1 LGRHAVAGGRIAGS
15 SSLESPSANRR
26 RKRLRHAQLARSAF
40 LNERSSLSQDM
51 AIRME
56 KAFGLSMETLMRM
69 QNSYNIAQARPRKDQ
84 IDVATCVSKA
94 A

>member
-1 LGRHAVAGGRIAGS
+1 
-15 SSLESPSANRR
+15 LESPSANRR
-26 RKRLRHAQLARSAF
+26 PKRHLEPFRHAQLAPSAF
-40 LNERSSLSQDM
+40 LNERSSLSPDM

-84 IDVATCVSKA
+84 IDVAPCVSKA

>member
-1 LGRHAVAGGRIAGS
+1 
-15 SSLESPSANRR
+15 
-26 RKRLRHAQLARSAF
+26 
-40 LNERSSLSQDM
+40 M

-84 IDVATCVSKA
+84 IDVAPCVSKA